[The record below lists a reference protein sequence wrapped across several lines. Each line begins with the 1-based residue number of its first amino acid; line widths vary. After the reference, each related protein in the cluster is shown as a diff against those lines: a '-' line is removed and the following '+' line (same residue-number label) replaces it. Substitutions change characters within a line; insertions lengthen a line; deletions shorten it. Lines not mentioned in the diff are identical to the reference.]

1 MDVQV
6 TCRRSSSA
14 PAVVFQ
20 TATESTVSSGMKLM
34 LSGKKSFGATL
45 GLLLCSLSGPAAQA
59 QFFGMNNCNN
69 CAPVQPAMSACY
81 QTIPVTSYVQEN
93 QTVEVPSWETD
104 YRDQTVTTWRPET
117 TTKQVEIPTVS
128 YQNVTEYQTV
138 NRDMG
143 RWITRYH
150 PVAKCAPCQ
159 IDPRPGVIGWLNR
172 TGYSMRTAFM
182 PNYTTSR
189 EYVPNV
195 VAFNVPVTRQVAI
208 RGVQKVAVQET
219 RMVAE
224 NRTERVPY
232 QRLVMKKEQ
241 RLVMRPETSYRTVPI
256 GTATAW
262 GPWGATQT
270 VYALP
275 PAATRT
281 ATVPQPD
288 NTFRERSAR
297 KPSTDTET
305 DLAPV
310 SPGGGAQAEPS
321 FEAPP
326 YERARPLPGEEP
338 AAPQTRNNRPGTE
351 SQRPAVSV
359 SRSASGSWKAS
370 RGPRSSALADAAANN
385 DSTLSVATADSP

>member
-1 MDVQV
+1 
-6 TCRRSSSA
+6 
-14 PAVVFQ
+14 
-20 TATESTVSSGMKLM
+20 M
-34 LSGKKSFGATL
+34 LSRKTSFGATL
-45 GLLLCSLSGPAAQA
+45 GLLLCSLSCPAAQA

-81 QTIPVTSYVQEN
+81 QTIPVTSYVQEK
-93 QTVEVPSWETD
+93 QTVEVPTWETD
-104 YRDQTVTTWRPET
+104 YREQTVTSYRPET
-117 TTKQVEIPTVS
+117 ITRNVEVPTVT

-150 PVAKCAPCQ
+150 PVAKYAPCQ
-159 IDPRPGVIGWLNR
+159 IDPRPGVLGWFNR
-172 TGYSMRTAFM
+172 TGYSMRSAFM

-195 VAFNVPVTRQVAI
+195 VAFNVPVTRQVAV
-208 RGVQKVAVQET
+208 RGTQTVAVQET

-232 QRLVMKKEQ
+232 QRLVMKSEQ

-262 GPWGATQT
+262 APWGTQT

-275 PAATRT
+275 PAAATRT
-281 ATVPQPD
+281 ATVPQAD
-288 NTFRERSAR
+288 NAFRERSAR
-297 KPSTDTET
+297 KPSNDTES

-310 SPGGGAQAEPS
+310 NPGRSAQDDPS
-321 FEAPP
+321 FDLQP
-326 YERARPLPGEEP
+326 YERNRPLPGEE
-338 AAPQTRNNRPGTE
+338 ASAPQTRNDRSG
-351 SQRPAVSV
+351 SQIQQPAVSV
-359 SRSASGSWKAS
+359 SRSAGGSWKAS
-370 RGPRSSALADAAANN
+370 RRPRSSALADAAADH
-385 DSTLSVATADSP
+385 DSALSVANVDVP

>member
-1 MDVQV
+1 
-6 TCRRSSSA
+6 
-14 PAVVFQ
+14 
-20 TATESTVSSGMKLM
+20 MKLM
-34 LSGKKSFGATL
+34 LSRKMSFGATL
-45 GLLLCSLSGPAAQA
+45 GLFLCSFSGSAAQA

-81 QTIPVTSYVQEN
+81 QTIPVTSYVQEK
-93 QTVEVPSWETD
+93 QTVEVPTWETD

-117 TTKQVEIPTVS
+117 TTRNVDVPTVT

-208 RGVQKVAVQET
+208 RGTQKVAVQET

-232 QRLVMKKEQ
+232 QRLVMKQEQ

-262 GPWGATQT
+262 APWGTQT

-275 PAATRT
+275 PAAATRT

-288 NTFRERSAR
+288 TAFRERSAR

-321 FEAPP
+321 FEAQP
-326 YERARPLPGEEP
+326 YERARSLPGEDS
-338 AAPQTRNNRPGTE
+338 AAPQTRSNRTGNQIP
-351 SQRPAVSV
+351 QPAVSV
-359 SRSASGSWKAS
+359 SRSAGGSWKAS
-370 RGPRSSALADAAANN
+370 RRPRSTALADAAA
-385 DSTLSVATADSP
+385 DSNSGLSVATADTP

>member
-1 MDVQV
+1 
-6 TCRRSSSA
+6 
-14 PAVVFQ
+14 
-20 TATESTVSSGMKLM
+20 M
-34 LSGKKSFGATL
+34 LSGKLSVGAAL
-45 GLLLCSLSGPAAQA
+45 GLLCCSLSTSTAQA
-59 QFFGMNNCNN
+59 QFFGANNCN
-69 CAPVQPAMSACY
+69 CAPVQPAMAACY
-81 QTIPVTSYVQEN
+81 QTIPVTSYVPEK
-93 QTVEVPSWETD
+93 QTVEVPTYETA
-104 YRDQTVTTWRPET
+104 YRTQEVTVWRPQTE
-117 TTKQVEIPTVS
+117 TKQVEIPTVT

-189 EYVPNV
+189 EYVPNL

-208 RGVQKVAVQET
+208 RGTQRVAVQET

-224 NRTERVPY
+224 KRDEQVPY
-232 QRLVMKKEQ
+232 QRLVMRREE
-241 RLVMRPETSYRTVPI
+241 RTVMRPETAWRTVPI

-275 PAATRT
+275 STESSRTAAT
-281 ATVPQPD
+281 PQPD
-288 NTFRERSAR
+288 DRFRERSAR
-297 KPSTDTET
+297 KPAAASTET

-310 SPGGGAQAEPS
+310 SPSAAGSEPS
-321 FEAPP
+321 FEPP
-326 YERARPLPGEEP
+326 AYERPRPLPADANP
-338 AAPQTRNNRPGTE
+338 VPQTRST
-351 SQRPAVSV
+351 RPADS
-359 SRSASGSWKAS
+359 SRSDAVSSHAASGSWKAS
-370 RGPRSSALADAAANN
+370 RRPRSAALADAAV
-385 DSTLSVATADSP
+385 TEGLSLATADAP